1 MEIQRKPLGPYSPH
15 RVVQHCPSL
24 YKKAISEYIMK
35 STTYEI
41 GIFGV
46 SGGLRGSAARESLVK
61 SLDIQDVTEIA
72 C

>member
-1 MEIQRKPLGPYSPH
+1 
-15 RVVQHCPSL
+15 
-24 YKKAISEYIMK
+24 MK